1 MSDALIVLRRG
12 PGYVAAGT
20 MLLPL
25 RGRAVGGR
33 AGRPR
38 ADCLNAVR
46 RWSLPIERAAVR
58 PQQLL
63 LDRSTTVRRRGR
75 ECRYRAQWSGGFP
88 MAPHWPTVCRR
99 VLQATREAPVGWR
112 DAALPGLALQE
123 QNFSVRSKSS
133 DEHPQQATDHFRQR
147 DAVLIGHA
155 LRIRS
160 MLGRQPQAG
169 SGCCALRCGRSRE
182 HLAPQVLSEL
192 V

>member
-123 QNFSVRSKSS
+123 QNLLCARSPRRAPTAS
-133 DEHPQQATDHFRQR
+133 DGPLPPAGCRSHRPRAAHSLDARAAATGWKRLLCSPMR
-147 DAVLIGHA
+147 TVTRTSCPTSA
-155 LRIRS
+155 
-160 MLGRQPQAG
+160 
-169 SGCCALRCGRSRE
+169 E
-182 HLAPQVLSEL
+182 
-192 V
+192 